1 MENIY
6 SYTANNIDGTAVPL
20 SEYRGQVLL
29 IVNTASQCGFTPQYR
44 ALESLFRQY
53 QDSGFSVLAFPCN
66 QFGAQEPGDGR
77 QIAEFCATNHQ
88 VSFPLFEKIDVNGD
102 QAHPLFRHLQTE
114 APGLFGSRAIKWNF
128 SKFLIDRTGNI
139 YRRYAPITKPESLRA
154 DIERLLAAPN

>member
-1 MENIY
+1 METIY
-6 SYTANNIDGTAVPL
+6 SYTVNDIDGKPVSL
-20 SEYRGQVLL
+20 SDYRGQVLL

-44 ALESLFRQY
+44 ALETLFRQY
-53 QDSGFSVLAFPCN
+53 RDRGFSILAFPCN

-77 QIAEFCATNHQ
+77 QIVEFCSTRYQ

-102 QAHPLFRHLQTE
+102 QAHPLFRYLKTK
-114 APGLFGSRAIKWNF
+114 APGLLGSRVIKWNF

-139 YRRYAPITKPESLRA
+139 YRRYAPITKPENLRA